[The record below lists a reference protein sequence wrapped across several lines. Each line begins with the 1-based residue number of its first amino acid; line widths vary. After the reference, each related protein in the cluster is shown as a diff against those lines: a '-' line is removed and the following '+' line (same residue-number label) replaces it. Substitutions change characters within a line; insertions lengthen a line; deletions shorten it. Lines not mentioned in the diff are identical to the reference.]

1 MRTFV
6 LLLSLCL
13 CSAGLLAESA
23 AGVHWTAPQGWT
35 SRGPA
40 PMRAVTYTIP
50 PAAGDQA
57 GGECGVYFFGAG
69 QGGSPEANIE
79 RWNGQ
84 FTGPNGAPAVGK
96 VAKRTAGGLKI
107 TTLDVA
113 GAYSGMGGPMAAAS
127 HAVAGYR
134 LLGAIIEAPGG
145 NVFIKLTGPAK
156 TIAANQQKFELL
168 LGSVQRDK

>member
-1 MRTFV
+1 MRTSV

-13 CSAGLLAESA
+13 SSVGLLAESA
-23 AGVHWTAPQGWT
+23 AGVHWTAPQGWA

-40 PMRAVTYTIP
+40 PMRAVTYAIP
-50 PAAGDQA
+50 PASGDQT

-69 QGGSPEANIE
+69 QGGSPQANIE

-84 FTGPNGAPAVGK
+84 FTGANGAPASGK
-96 VAKRTAGGLKI
+96 VATRTAGGLKI

-113 GAYSGMGGPMAAAS
+113 GAYSGLGGPMAAAS
-127 HAVAGYR
+127 HAVPGYR